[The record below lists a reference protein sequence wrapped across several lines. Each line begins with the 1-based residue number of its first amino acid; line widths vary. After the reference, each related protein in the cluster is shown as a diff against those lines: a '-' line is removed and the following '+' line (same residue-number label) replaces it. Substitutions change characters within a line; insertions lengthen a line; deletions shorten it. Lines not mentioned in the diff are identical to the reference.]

1 MATLLVT
8 CGIPPPPGDAAELT
22 VPLTEFPGHPL
33 DSFPSHYKDFDELIG
48 NHERDADQ
56 FYAFMP
62 EMPPVKDE
70 SNYKT
75 VPVIALQVTL
85 FPGRG
90 ICIRF
95 TSYNSLGDAG
105 SHVGFIKAW
114 ASICKHGGDDHDE
127 LSLPIFDRSFIKDP
141 LGIDTIYWKL
151 VQEAPLKS
159 SSFPLPTNRVRA
171 TFILHQADIKKLK
184 NLVLAKNPGLVH
196 RVTSFVVTASYIW
209 TCLVKPGEKVDDHV
223 LEFFV
228 FSIDIRA
235 HINPPVPANYFG
247 NCLGYGA
254 AKIEHKQLVGDEGF
268 VIAAEAIAE
277 DINKRWNKDTW
288 VTCSPKFDFYSAD
301 FGWGKARKL
310 EVLSIDGEKY
320 TMSMSKSTESD
331 GELEVGLSLP
341 RERMEGRAPLIASDE
356 KLLPN
361 PIDILTPP
369 EMSLTLTS
377 GKRWR

>member
-1 MATLLVT
+1 MATLLET
-8 CGIPPPPGDAAELT
+8 CRISPPPGDAAELSL
-22 VPLTEFPGHPL
+22 PLTFFDIQWLPLHPVRL
-33 DSFPSHYKDFDELIG
+33 VLFYDNPCSKEYFLETIVPKIKQSLSITLKHYLPLLGNLLYPLNTGDDGKAFSRYVSGDSISLKIAVSNKDFDELIG
-48 NHERDADQ
+48 NHARDADQ

-95 TSYNSLGDAG
+95 TSYHSLGDAG

-171 TFILHQADIKKLK
+171 TFVLHQADIKKLK

-277 DINKRWNKDTW
+277 DINKRVKNKKNQVLKGAENW
-288 VTCSPKFDFYSAD
+288 LLEILKFS
-301 FGWGKARKL
+301 GTR
-310 EVLSIDGEKY
+310 
-320 TMSMSKSTESD
+320 
-331 GELEVGLSLP
+331 
-341 RERMEGRAPLIASDE
+341 
-356 KLLPN
+356 
-361 PIDILTPP
+361 IL
-369 EMSLTLTS
+369 
-377 GKRWR
+377 G